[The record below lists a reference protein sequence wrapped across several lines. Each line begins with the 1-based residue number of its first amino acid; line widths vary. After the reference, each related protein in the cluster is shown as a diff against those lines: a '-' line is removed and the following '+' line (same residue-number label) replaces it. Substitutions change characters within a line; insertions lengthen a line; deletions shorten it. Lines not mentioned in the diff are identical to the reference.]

1 LVVKSNHDSI
11 NRFKCW
17 STKSVCRYIGI
28 ICNYF
33 IKISAKNHNP
43 KNITIAVFKANVKDL
58 KKFKIKE
65 LKTLDN
71 AVIEK
76 KFNPTSINYISRSLD
91 VPRETI
97 RRNILS
103 LVESTDLIR
112 SDKGL
117 YVSENWIKK
126 NIDKIISEVVDFI
139 GKSQDL
145 TNKIENKI

>member
-1 LVVKSNHDSI
+1 MSQ
-11 NRFKCW
+11 
-17 STKSVCRYIGI
+17 STDLNADLQNQFVDILELYA
-28 ICNYF
+28 NYF
-33 IKISAKNHNP
+33 IEISAKNHNP

>member
-1 LVVKSNHDSI
+1 MSQ
-11 NRFKCW
+11 
-17 STKSVCRYIGI
+17 STDLNADLQNQFVDILELYA
-28 ICNYF
+28 NYF
-33 IKISAKNHNP
+33 IEISAKNHNP
-43 KNITIAVFKANVKDL
+43 KNITIAVFKANVKNL
-58 KKFKIKE
+58 KQFKIKE
-65 LKTLDN
+65 LKNLDN

-103 LVESTDLIR
+103 LVENTDLIR

-126 NIDKIISEVVDFI
+126 NIDKIVSEVVDFI

>member
-1 LVVKSNHDSI
+1 MTQLTDLNADLQNQFVDI
-11 NRFKCW
+11 LEL
-17 STKSVCRYIGI
+17 YA
-28 ICNYF
+28 NYF

-65 LKTLDN
+65 LKILDN

>member
-1 LVVKSNHDSI
+1 MSQLTALNADLQNQFVDI
-11 NRFKCW
+11 LEL
-17 STKSVCRYIGI
+17 YA
-28 ICNYF
+28 NYF
-33 IKISAKNHNP
+33 IEISAKNHNP
-43 KNITIAVFKANVKDL
+43 KNITIAVFKANVKNL
-58 KKFKIKE
+58 KQFKIKE
-65 LKTLDN
+65 LKNLDN

-103 LVESTDLIR
+103 LVENTDLIR

>member
-1 LVVKSNHDSI
+1 MSQLTDLNADLQNQFVDI
-11 NRFKCW
+11 LEL
-17 STKSVCRYIGI
+17 YA
-28 ICNYF
+28 NYF
-33 IKISAKNHNP
+33 IEISAKNHNP
-43 KNITIAVFKANVKDL
+43 KNITIAVFKANVKNL
-58 KKFKIKE
+58 KQFKIKE
-65 LKTLDN
+65 LKNLDN

-103 LVESTDLIR
+103 LVENTDLIR

-126 NIDKIISEVVDFI
+126 NIDKIVSEVVDFI

-145 TNKIENKI
+145 TNKIGNKI

>member
-1 LVVKSNHDSI
+1 MSQ
-11 NRFKCW
+11 
-17 STKSVCRYIGI
+17 STDLNADLQNQFVDILELYA
-28 ICNYF
+28 NYF
-33 IKISAKNHNP
+33 IEISAKNHNP
-43 KNITIAVFKANVKDL
+43 KNITIAVFKANVKNL
-58 KKFKIKE
+58 KQFKIKE
-65 LKTLDN
+65 LKNLDN

-126 NIDKIISEVVDFI
+126 NIDKIVSEVVDFI

>member
-1 LVVKSNHDSI
+1 MSQLTDLNADLQNQFVDI
-11 NRFKCW
+11 LEL
-17 STKSVCRYIGI
+17 YA
-28 ICNYF
+28 NYF

-43 KNITIAVFKANVKDL
+43 KNITIAVFKANVKSL
-58 KKFKIKE
+58 KQFKIKE
-65 LKTLDN
+65 LKKLDN

>member
-1 LVVKSNHDSI
+1 MSQ
-11 NRFKCW
+11 
-17 STKSVCRYIGI
+17 STDLNADLQNQFVDILELYA
-28 ICNYF
+28 NYF

-43 KNITIAVFKANVKDL
+43 KNITIAVFKANVKNL
-58 KKFKIKE
+58 KQFKIKE
-65 LKTLDN
+65 LKNLDN

-103 LVESTDLIR
+103 LVENTDLIR

-126 NIDKIISEVVDFI
+126 NIDKIVSEVVDFI

>member
-1 LVVKSNHDSI
+1 MSQLTDLNADLQNQFVDI
-11 NRFKCW
+11 LEL
-17 STKSVCRYIGI
+17 YA
-28 ICNYF
+28 NYF
-33 IKISAKNHNP
+33 IEISAKNHNP

-103 LVESTDLIR
+103 LVENTDLIR

-126 NIDKIISEVVDFI
+126 NIDKIVSEVVDFI

-145 TNKIENKI
+145 TNKIGNKI

>member
-1 LVVKSNHDSI
+1 MYQ
-11 NRFKCW
+11 
-17 STKSVCRYIGI
+17 STDLNADLQNQFVDILELYA
-28 ICNYF
+28 NYF
-33 IKISAKNHNP
+33 IEISAKNHNP

>member
-1 LVVKSNHDSI
+1 MSQ
-11 NRFKCW
+11 
-17 STKSVCRYIGI
+17 STDLNADLQNQFVDILELYA
-28 ICNYF
+28 NYF

-103 LVESTDLIR
+103 LVENTDLIR

-126 NIDKIISEVVDFI
+126 NIDKIVSEVVDFI

>member
-1 LVVKSNHDSI
+1 MSQLTDLNADLQNQFVDI
-11 NRFKCW
+11 LEL
-17 STKSVCRYIGI
+17 YA
-28 ICNYF
+28 NYF
-33 IKISAKNHNP
+33 IEISAKNHNP
-43 KNITIAVFKANVKDL
+43 KNITIAVFKANVKNL
-58 KKFKIKE
+58 KQFKIKE
-65 LKTLDN
+65 LKNLDN

-103 LVESTDLIR
+103 LVENTDLIR

-126 NIDKIISEVVDFI
+126 NIDKIVSEVVDFI

>member
-1 LVVKSNHDSI
+1 MSQ
-11 NRFKCW
+11 
-17 STKSVCRYIGI
+17 STDLNADLQNQFVDILELYA
-28 ICNYF
+28 NYF
-33 IKISAKNHNP
+33 IEISAKNHNP

-126 NIDKIISEVVDFI
+126 NIDKIVSEVVDFI

>member
-1 LVVKSNHDSI
+1 MSQLSDLNADLQNQFVDI
-11 NRFKCW
+11 LEL
-17 STKSVCRYIGI
+17 YA
-28 ICNYF
+28 NYF
-33 IKISAKNHNP
+33 IEISAKNHNP
-43 KNITIAVFKANVKDL
+43 KNITIAVFKANVKNL
-58 KKFKIKE
+58 KQFKIKE
-65 LKTLDN
+65 LKNLDN

-103 LVESTDLIR
+103 LVENTDLIR

-126 NIDKIISEVVDFI
+126 NIDKIVSEVVDFI

>member
-1 LVVKSNHDSI
+1 MYQ
-11 NRFKCW
+11 
-17 STKSVCRYIGI
+17 STDLNADLQNQFVDILELYA
-28 ICNYF
+28 NYF
-33 IKISAKNHNP
+33 IEISAKNHNP
-43 KNITIAVFKANVKDL
+43 KNITIAVFKANVKNL
-58 KKFKIKE
+58 KQFKIKE
-65 LKTLDN
+65 LKNLDN

-103 LVESTDLIR
+103 LVENTDLIR

-126 NIDKIISEVVDFI
+126 NIDKIVSEVVDFI

>member
-1 LVVKSNHDSI
+1 MSQ
-11 NRFKCW
+11 
-17 STKSVCRYIGI
+17 STDLNADLQNQFVDILELYA
-28 ICNYF
+28 NYF

-43 KNITIAVFKANVKDL
+43 KNITIAVFKANVKNL
-58 KKFKIKE
+58 KQFKIKE
-65 LKTLDN
+65 LKNLDN

>member
-1 LVVKSNHDSI
+1 MSQLTDLNADLQNQFVDI
-11 NRFKCW
+11 LEL
-17 STKSVCRYIGI
+17 YA
-28 ICNYF
+28 NYF

-103 LVESTDLIR
+103 LVENTDLIR

-126 NIDKIISEVVDFI
+126 NIDKIVSEVVDFI

>member
-1 LVVKSNHDSI
+1 MSQLTDLNADLQNQFVDI
-11 NRFKCW
+11 LEL
-17 STKSVCRYIGI
+17 YA
-28 ICNYF
+28 NYF

-126 NIDKIISEVVDFI
+126 NIDKIVSEVVDFI

>member
-1 LVVKSNHDSI
+1 MSQ
-11 NRFKCW
+11 
-17 STKSVCRYIGI
+17 STDLNADLQNQFVDILELYA
-28 ICNYF
+28 NYF
-33 IKISAKNHNP
+33 IEISAKNHNP

-103 LVESTDLIR
+103 LVENTDLIR

-126 NIDKIISEVVDFI
+126 NIDKIVSEVVDFI

>member
-1 LVVKSNHDSI
+1 MSQLTDLNANLQNQFVDI
-11 NRFKCW
+11 LEL
-17 STKSVCRYIGI
+17 YA
-28 ICNYF
+28 NYF

>member
-1 LVVKSNHDSI
+1 MTQLTDLNADLQNQFVDI
-11 NRFKCW
+11 LEL
-17 STKSVCRYIGI
+17 YA
-28 ICNYF
+28 NYF

-71 AVIEK
+71 AVIKK

>member
-1 LVVKSNHDSI
+1 MSQ
-11 NRFKCW
+11 
-17 STKSVCRYIGI
+17 STDLNADLQNQFVDILELYA
-28 ICNYF
+28 NYF

-43 KNITIAVFKANVKDL
+43 KNITIAVFKANVKNL
-58 KKFKIKE
+58 KQFKIKE
-65 LKTLDN
+65 LKNLDN
-71 AVIEK
+71 TVIEK

-103 LVESTDLIR
+103 LVENTDLIR

-145 TNKIENKI
+145 ANKIENKI

>member
-1 LVVKSNHDSI
+1 MSQLTDLNADLQNQFVDI
-11 NRFKCW
+11 LEL
-17 STKSVCRYIGI
+17 YA
-28 ICNYF
+28 NYF

-103 LVESTDLIR
+103 LVENTDLIR

-145 TNKIENKI
+145 TNKIGNKI

>member
-1 LVVKSNHDSI
+1 MSQ
-11 NRFKCW
+11 
-17 STKSVCRYIGI
+17 STDLNADLQNQFVDILELYA
-28 ICNYF
+28 NYF
-33 IKISAKNHNP
+33 IEISAKNHNP
-43 KNITIAVFKANVKDL
+43 KNITIAVFKANVKNL
-58 KKFKIKE
+58 KQFKIKE
-65 LKTLDN
+65 LKNLDN

>member
-1 LVVKSNHDSI
+1 MSQ
-11 NRFKCW
+11 
-17 STKSVCRYIGI
+17 STDLNADLQNQFVDILELYA
-28 ICNYF
+28 NYF
-33 IKISAKNHNP
+33 IEISAKNHNP

-71 AVIEK
+71 AVIKK

-145 TNKIENKI
+145 TNKIGNKI

>member
-1 LVVKSNHDSI
+1 MSQ
-11 NRFKCW
+11 
-17 STKSVCRYIGI
+17 STDLNADLQNQFVDILELYA
-28 ICNYF
+28 NYF

-43 KNITIAVFKANVKDL
+43 KNITIAVFKANVKNL

-126 NIDKIISEVVDFI
+126 NIDKIVSEVVDFI

>member
-1 LVVKSNHDSI
+1 MMSQLTDLNADLQNQFVDI
-11 NRFKCW
+11 LEL
-17 STKSVCRYIGI
+17 YA
-28 ICNYF
+28 NYF

>member
-1 LVVKSNHDSI
+1 MSQLTDLNADLQNQFVDI
-11 NRFKCW
+11 LEL
-17 STKSVCRYIGI
+17 YA
-28 ICNYF
+28 NYF

-71 AVIEK
+71 AVIKK

>member
-1 LVVKSNHDSI
+1 MSQ
-11 NRFKCW
+11 
-17 STKSVCRYIGI
+17 STDLNADLQNQFVDILELYA
-28 ICNYF
+28 NYF
-33 IKISAKNHNP
+33 IEISAKNHNP

-58 KKFKIKE
+58 KKLKIKE

-71 AVIEK
+71 AVIKK

-103 LVESTDLIR
+103 LVENTDLIR

-126 NIDKIISEVVDFI
+126 NIDKIVSEVVDFI

-145 TNKIENKI
+145 TNKIGNKI

>member
-1 LVVKSNHDSI
+1 MSQLTDLNADLQNQFVDI
-11 NRFKCW
+11 LEL
-17 STKSVCRYIGI
+17 YA
-28 ICNYF
+28 NYF

-103 LVESTDLIR
+103 LVENTDLIR

-126 NIDKIISEVVDFI
+126 NIDTIISEVVDFI

>member
-1 LVVKSNHDSI
+1 MSQ
-11 NRFKCW
+11 
-17 STKSVCRYIGI
+17 STDLNADLQNQFVDILELYA
-28 ICNYF
+28 NYF
-33 IKISAKNHNP
+33 IEISAKNHNP
-43 KNITIAVFKANVKDL
+43 KNITIAVFKANVKNL

>member
-1 LVVKSNHDSI
+1 MSQ
-11 NRFKCW
+11 
-17 STKSVCRYIGI
+17 STDLNADLQNQFVDILELYA
-28 ICNYF
+28 NYF

-71 AVIEK
+71 AVIKK

-103 LVESTDLIR
+103 LVENTDLIR

-126 NIDKIISEVVDFI
+126 NIDKIVSEVVDFI

>member
-1 LVVKSNHDSI
+1 MSQLTDLNTDLQNQFVDI
-11 NRFKCW
+11 LEL
-17 STKSVCRYIGI
+17 YA
-28 ICNYF
+28 NYF
-33 IKISAKNHNP
+33 IEISAKNHNP

>member
-1 LVVKSNHDSI
+1 MSQ
-11 NRFKCW
+11 
-17 STKSVCRYIGI
+17 STDLNADLQNQFVDILELYA
-28 ICNYF
+28 NYF
-33 IKISAKNHNP
+33 IEISAKNHNP
-43 KNITIAVFKANVKDL
+43 KNITIAVFKANVKNL
-58 KKFKIKE
+58 KQFKIKE
-65 LKTLDN
+65 LKNLNN

-103 LVESTDLIR
+103 LVENTDLIR

-126 NIDKIISEVVDFI
+126 NIDKIVSEVVDFI

>member
-1 LVVKSNHDSI
+1 MSQ
-11 NRFKCW
+11 
-17 STKSVCRYIGI
+17 STDLNADLQNQFVDILELYA
-28 ICNYF
+28 NYF

-71 AVIEK
+71 AVIKK

>member
-1 LVVKSNHDSI
+1 MYQ
-11 NRFKCW
+11 
-17 STKSVCRYIGI
+17 STDLNADLQNQFVDILELYA
-28 ICNYF
+28 NYF

-43 KNITIAVFKANVKDL
+43 KNITIAVFKANVKNL
-58 KKFKIKE
+58 KQFKIKE
-65 LKTLDN
+65 LKNLDN

-126 NIDKIISEVVDFI
+126 NIDKIVSEVVDFI

>member
-1 LVVKSNHDSI
+1 MSQ
-11 NRFKCW
+11 
-17 STKSVCRYIGI
+17 STDLNADLQNQFVDILELYA
-28 ICNYF
+28 NYF
-33 IKISAKNHNP
+33 IEISAKNHNP

-71 AVIEK
+71 AVIKK

-126 NIDKIISEVVDFI
+126 NIDKIVSEVVDFI